1 MPYIQIKGK
10 HFGVCSPI
18 PAALQEVFPSFHSQP
33 ASLESLFLFFAVLGR
48 IWVPTRVIWSL
59 VQLPNHSFGNMLSAN
74 NKAPFVKVL
83 FPKLGVP
90 VAKLI
95 SLLQAISETALF
107 S

>member
-1 MPYIQIKGK
+1 MPT
-10 HFGVCSPI
+10 PM
-18 PAALQEVFPSFHSQP
+18 
-33 ASLESLFLFFAVLGR
+33 
-48 IWVPTRVIWSL
+48 IWSL

-74 NKAPFVKVL
+74 NKAPFVKVP

-95 SLLQAISETALF
+95 SLLQAVSETALF

>member
-1 MPYIQIKGK
+1 M
-10 HFGVCSPI
+10 
-18 PAALQEVFPSFHSQP
+18 
-33 ASLESLFLFFAVLGR
+33 
-48 IWVPTRVIWSL
+48 IWSL

-74 NKAPFVKVL
+74 NKAPFVKVP

-95 SLLQAISETALF
+95 SLLQAVSETALF